1 MKLMPAN
8 DDRVMLDFAR
18 YGVAGIPLLGR
29 YTYTCAHPPL
39 RQHIHR
45 NVFEVCVLQHG
56 SQKYMIGKTRFELK
70 AGDMII
76 TRPGEAH
83 GTDTEPENRGRLYWI
98 QLVRPPPNRPF
109 LGLPPAAA
117 RALFKA
123 LKDLH
128 HRQYH
133 NCDLLFGTF
142 ERILAW
148 RGNDRPKALAK
159 ASAQN
164 LLLRLTLDILSL
176 TGRATHPACSPGIRR
191 VLDYMD
197 EHHAEP
203 LSLARLSTVAGASE
217 SYIKTHFPR
226 EVGMTPMEHLMGL
239 RIEKAKRALLESNS
253 PITALALQQGFA
265 TSQHFA
271 TAFKRL
277 TGLSPRDFRRKA
289 GRARYVPAPPL
300 EGTGPR
306 FHPITFPKLERVLI

>member
-1 MKLMPAN
+1 MKLMPEN

-18 YGVAGIPLLGR
+18 CGLTEVPLVGR
-29 YTYTCAHPPL
+29 YTYTRAHPPL

-56 SQKYMIGKTRFELK
+56 SQKYTIGKTRLELK

-83 GTDTEPENRGRLYWI
+83 GTDAEPENRGRLYWI
-98 QLVRPPPNRPF
+98 QLVCPPPSRPF
-109 LGLPPAAA
+109 LGLPPAET
-117 RALFKA
+117 RALFTA
-123 LKDLH
+123 LRNLP

-148 RGNDRPKALAK
+148 GGNDLPKALAK

-164 LLLRLTLDILSL
+164 LLLRLALDILSL
-176 TGRATHPACSPGIRR
+176 TGRETHPACSPGIRR
-191 VLDYMD
+191 VLSYMD

-203 LSLARLSTVAGASE
+203 LSLARLAAVAGTSE
-217 SYIKTHFPR
+217 SYIKTHFTR
-226 EVGMTPMEHLMGL
+226 EVGMTPMEHLMWVRVG
-239 RIEKAKRALLESNS
+239 KAKRALLESNL

-271 TAFKRL
+271 TAFRRL
-277 TGLSPRDFRRKA
+277 TGHTPRDFRRKA
-289 GRARYVPAPPL
+289 GNPGSVPASPL

-306 FHPITFPKLERVLI
+306 FHPVTPAKQSL